1 MKQKSNY
8 PHIIEIDP
16 QMHAFEYKSIIIYND
31 EDPMPKLNAE
41 GKHGWEVVYIEDGY
55 NRKVWLKRKMARVT
69 IDFSESPKMSD
80 YRDFLPKRKP

>member
-16 QMHAFEYKSIIIYND
+16 QMHTFEYKSIIIYND

-55 NRKVWLKRKMARVT
+55 NRKVWLKRKLDRGLPRVADLQKVQGT
-69 IDFSESPKMSD
+69 TVNTKF
-80 YRDFLPKRKP
+80 

>member
-1 MKQKSNY
+1 
-8 PHIIEIDP
+8 
-16 QMHAFEYKSIIIYND
+16 MHTFEYKSIIIYND

-41 GKHGWEVVYIEDGY
+41 GKNGWEVVYIEDGY

-69 IDFSESPKMSD
+69 IDFSESPKAPY